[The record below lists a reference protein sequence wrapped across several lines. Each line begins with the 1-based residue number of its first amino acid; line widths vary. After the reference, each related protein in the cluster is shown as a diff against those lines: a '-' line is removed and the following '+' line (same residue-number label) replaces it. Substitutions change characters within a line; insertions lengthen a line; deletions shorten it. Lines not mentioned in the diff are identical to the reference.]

1 MIQPGATT
9 IPPGIA
15 RRVTATILPVMEW
28 WTSLSRRC
36 QPECGLPAGMTLHVL
51 FRYELLQCLMLPS
64 VWVVLMSRTRYAA
77 AFKMLDQEKLFAL
90 VPRLVRSGGPLRWC
104 PLQIAG
110 IQPGP
115 LARPVVTAE
124 HSHDAPLPLL

>member
-15 RRVTATILPVMEW
+15 RRVTATTLPVMEW

-36 QPECGLPAGMTLHVL
+36 QPECGLPAGMILHVL
-51 FRYELLQCLMLPS
+51 FRYELLQCLMLPY

-90 VPRLVRSGGPLRWC
+90 VPRLVRSGRVRRALGM
-104 PLQIAG
+104 
-110 IQPGP
+110 
-115 LARPVVTAE
+115 VSTANCWD
-124 HSHDAPLPLL
+124 STWTAC

>member
-1 MIQPGATT
+1 MI
-9 IPPGIA
+9 
-15 RRVTATILPVMEW
+15 
-28 WTSLSRRC
+28 
-36 QPECGLPAGMTLHVL
+36 LHVL
-51 FRYELLQCLMLPS
+51 FRYELLQCLMLPY

-90 VPRLVRSGGPLRWC
+90 VPTLVRSGGPLRWC

-115 LARPVVTAE
+115 LARPVLTAE
-124 HSHDAPLPLL
+124 LEHNQDAPLPLL